1 MSIIDNF
8 LEKFS
13 DAELPNPFSMG
24 MGKLIRVA
32 REESGFSQRELAQK
46 IYRRQAALSDM
57 ENGKMEP
64 NASTLL
70 YLAFHLKRPIS
81 YFFPTPYKP
90 KFELDELSELEKEIV
105 SNSRELKEDDQI
117 RIIAQL
123 RALSALQ
130 KKQ

>member
-1 MSIIDNF
+1 
-8 LEKFS
+8 
-13 DAELPNPFSMG
+13 
-24 MGKLIRVA
+24 
-32 REESGFSQRELAQK
+32 
-46 IYRRQAALSDM
+46 
-57 ENGKMEP
+57 
-64 NASTLL
+64 
-70 YLAFHLKRPIS
+70 LKRPIS